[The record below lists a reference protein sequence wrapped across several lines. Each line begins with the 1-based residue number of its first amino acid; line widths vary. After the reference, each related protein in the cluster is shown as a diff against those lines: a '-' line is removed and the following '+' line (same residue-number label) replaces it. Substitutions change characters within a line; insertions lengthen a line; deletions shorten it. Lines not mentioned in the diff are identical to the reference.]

1 MIRFILSGIYS
12 LLVRTR
18 LMLYRTGL
26 KKTARL
32 DKPVISVGN
41 IVLGGTGKT
50 PFTIYICGL
59 LLEAGLRPAVLS
71 RGYRGTAEKRNL
83 MISNGREILC
93 TPAES
98 GDEPRLMADKL
109 SGVPVVV
116 GGKRYE
122 SARLCQSDP
131 NLDPGVFIL
140 DDGFQHIQLHRDIN
154 IALIDATSPFGGG
167 HVLPRGI
174 LREPLAELKR
184 ADAFVITRAHLASE
198 ELDRICN
205 QLSRYS
211 PLAPVFFY
219 SHRISGFKRVRGTG
233 SSGDEKEGTREE
245 QVIPGRKCFVLAAI
259 GNPLQFI
266 RDLENLDL
274 NISGQVLMR
283 DHHPFS
289 QAELDMA
296 VEEFRN
302 SGADFMVTTEKDA
315 IRMGHLKLDEV
326 PLYSAGLEVYSSDEK
341 RFRQWLL
348 ERISRFSP
356 EPGREMDS

>member
-1 MIRFILSGIYS
+1 MIRFILAGIYS
-12 LLVRTR
+12 LMVRTR

-26 KKTARL
+26 KKTMRL
-32 DKPVISVGN
+32 DRPVISVGN

-50 PFTIYICGL
+50 PFTIYICKM
-59 LLEAGLRPAVLS
+59 LLEAGIRPAVLS

-83 MISNGREILC
+83 LISNGSEIFC

-98 GDEPRLMADKL
+98 GDEPWLMAVKL
-109 SGVPVVV
+109 SGVPVAV

-122 SARLCQSDP
+122 SARLCQSEP
-131 NLDPGVFIL
+131 TLDPAVFIL
-140 DDGFQHIQLHRDIN
+140 DDGFQHIQLHRDTN
-154 IALIDATSPFGGG
+154 IVLIDATSPFGGD
-167 HVLPRGI
+167 HLLPKGI

-184 ADAFVITRAHLASE
+184 ADAYVITRAHLESE
-198 ELDRICN
+198 ELDGIRAR
-205 QLSRYS
+205 LSRHS

-219 SHRISGFKRVRGTG
+219 SHRISGFKRVRGAGSTG
-233 SSGDEKEGTREE
+233 GDKEEIRKE
-245 QVIPGRKCFVLAAI
+245 QANPGKNSFVLAAI

-266 RDLENLDL
+266 RDLENLNL

-296 VEEFRN
+296 VEEFRD

-315 IRMGHLKLDEV
+315 IRMVHLNLDEV
-326 PLYSAGLEVYSSDEK
+326 PLYSAGLEVYSNDEE

-348 ERISRFSP
+348 DRISGFSP
-356 EPGREMDS
+356 EPGKKMVS